1 MLNKY
6 KKYILIAVFSIII
19 LIIIDISQALIFQN
33 SPVLKIREHFDG
45 GTLYYKDK
53 GLITY
58 TYNCIDK
65 KKKNGFKMGKIF
77 LPFKRNN
84 F

>member
-1 MLNKY
+1 MDILQEKNGGNMWNKY

-58 TYNCIDK
+58 TYNYCNIRHQT
-65 KKKNGFKMGKIF
+65 
-77 LPFKRNN
+77 LS
-84 F
+84 